1 MTKVNWK
8 IRFKNK
14 AFLSSLIALLLV
26 LANQISYLFGY
37 DLTIISEDITDITE
51 TILII
56 LGLIGVINDPTT
68 MNGLLGLSDSEMA
81 NRYKLPRKDK

>member
-26 LANQISYLFGY
+26 LANQIAGMFTF

-56 LGLIGVINDPTT
+56 LGLMGVINDPTT
-68 MNGLLGLSDSEMA
+68 MNGILGLSDSEMA

>member
-1 MTKVNWK
+1 MSKVNWK

-14 AFLSSLIALLLV
+14 AFLSSLIAILLV
-26 LANQISYLFGY
+26 LANQIAYLFGY

-81 NRYKLPRKDK
+81 NRYKLPRIDK

>member
-26 LANQISYLFGY
+26 LTNQISYLFGY

>member
-26 LANQISYLFGY
+26 LANQIAGMFAF

-68 MNGLLGLSDSEMA
+68 MNGILGLSDSEMA

>member
-1 MTKVNWK
+1 MSKVNWK

-26 LANQISYLFGY
+26 LANQISYLFGF